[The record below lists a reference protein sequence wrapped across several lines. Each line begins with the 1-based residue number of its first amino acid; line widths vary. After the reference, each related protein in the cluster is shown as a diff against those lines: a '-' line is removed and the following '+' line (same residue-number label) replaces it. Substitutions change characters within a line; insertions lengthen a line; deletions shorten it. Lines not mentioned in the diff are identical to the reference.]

1 MDKKLKNNLIVVG
14 FGVTLFVALYRL
26 DAIGGALKSLFHI
39 VEPVLAGCLIAFVLN
54 VPMSKVDGWLH
65 RLTRKARRQP
75 SPAALQVVSLILTLA
90 LVIGIFVLLAF
101 AAIPPLVS
109 SVTEAATTIQT
120 NIPNWQQK
128 LQDLGID
135 AEWIDSAYNALRNKL
150 QSSALS
156 GGVEGIVNT
165 AFSQISTALGKLFT
179 GLIAFI
185 ISIYLLVGKK
195 EVSAHSC
202 ALTRACLP
210 DRAARRAAR
219 FWQMLSSTYADF
231 FSGQCVEAIILGFLM
246 FTTFSIMRLP
256 YAGLVAV
263 LTAVSSFIPYVG
275 SFLACAVGA
284 LLILMI
290 NPMQALI
297 SIITYSVTQFC
308 ENQFIY
314 PHVVGRAVG
323 LPALWT
329 LVAVLIGGKLGG
341 ILGMIFCI
349 PLTSVFYTLIG
360 EWVERR
366 NRAKDAAEAPPAGDV
381 PPAEPKTAP

>member
-54 VPMSKVDGWLH
+54 VPMGKVDGWLH

-156 GGVEGIVNT
+156 GGACDCPTLDRHRTQAGG
-165 AFSQISTALGKLFT
+165 A
-179 GLIAFI
+179 LIANRLKQTNI
-185 ISIYLLVGKK
+185 AL
-195 EVSAHSC
+195 SC
-202 ALTRACLP
+202 AACETR
-210 DRAARRAAR
+210 D
-219 FWQMLSSTYADF
+219 
-231 FSGQCVEAIILGFLM
+231 
-246 FTTFSIMRLP
+246 
-256 YAGLVAV
+256 
-263 LTAVSSFIPYVG
+263 
-275 SFLACAVGA
+275 
-284 LLILMI
+284 
-290 NPMQALI
+290 
-297 SIITYSVTQFC
+297 
-308 ENQFIY
+308 
-314 PHVVGRAVG
+314 VG
-323 LPALWT
+323 LLP
-329 LVAVLIGGKLGG
+329 
-341 ILGMIFCI
+341 
-349 PLTSVFYTLIG
+349 
-360 EWVERR
+360 
-366 NRAKDAAEAPPAGDV
+366 
-381 PPAEPKTAP
+381 